1 MMQTS
6 KNALTV
12 RVNTTTKENETLL
25 AIITAYVQGEDVA
38 ARGRMLLY
46 TFVNNV
52 DSFQNIF
59 EVYLKELKGVVSA
72 IASLQGHLLVSS
84 GPKISLHKWTGTE
97 LNVIAFYDAPL
108 YGWKGQKLLSRVEF
122 HAGPTSDCSSGLTS
136 KSTMK
141 SGKLVSNVG
150 NECRPGSKMTS
161 MEDREKLIPR
171 RFKFEE
177 VGAGGLFLKRSEVI
191 FIYSFD
197 IGACIRPP

>member
-1 MMQTS
+1 MTILKIQDNLVIPHQGSSSQVLHPQSRVTHPS
-6 KNALTV
+6 ALL
-12 RVNTTTKENETLL
+12 RDW
-25 AIITAYVQGEDVA
+25 Y
-38 ARGRMLLY
+38 LY
-46 TFVNNV
+46 LFE
-52 DSFQNIF
+52 IF

-84 GPKISLHKWTGTE
+84 GPKISLHKWTDGST
-97 LNVIAFYDAPL
+97 
-108 YGWKGQKLLSRVEF
+108 LSLVVSDDKKNIQVR
-122 HAGPTSDCSSGLTS
+122 SDCSSGPTS

-177 VGAGGLFLKRSEVI
+177 VGAGGSQGKCYLS
-191 FIYSFD
+191 
-197 IGACIRPP
+197 